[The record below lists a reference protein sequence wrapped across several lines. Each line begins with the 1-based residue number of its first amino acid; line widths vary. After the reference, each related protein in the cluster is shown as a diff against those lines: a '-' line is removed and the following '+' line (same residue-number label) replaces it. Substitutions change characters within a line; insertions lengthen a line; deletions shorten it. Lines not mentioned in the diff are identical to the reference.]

1 MGAGHRRPGFPV
13 RAAGKLW
20 TAEATTMRH
29 SNCLRPEADV
39 LESRALL
46 SGARALHPSPEVGR
60 AHPDTFIIPH
70 GPPTPLRTGGAAALV
85 GSVLLVVVNK
95 PGNFP
100 NETTIQDDGAGNVTV
115 EWNGHTPP
123 TFHGVT
129 QIIVDARG
137 KMNTVTFN
145 LTGSVTKAQ
154 EVEVQLDGTKSFFSP
169 NLGAFNANGL
179 LTFQIQTAPAP
190 KNLAKGP

>member
-1 MGAGHRRPGFPV
+1 MSIFRPNPTRNNRVVPRVEALEDRR
-13 RAAGKLW
+13 LC
-20 TAEATTMRH
+20 TI
-29 SNCLRPEADV
+29 
-39 LESRALL
+39 
-46 SGARALHPSPEVGR
+46 
-60 AHPDTFIIPH
+60 FIVPH
-70 GPPTPLRTGGAAALV
+70 GPPTPARTGGAAALV
-85 GSVLLVVVNK
+85 GSVLLVVTNR
-95 PGNFP
+95 PGA
-100 NETTIQDDGAGNVTV
+100 NEATIQDDGAGNVTV

-137 KMNTVTFN
+137 RMNTVTFN

-154 EVEVQLDGTKSFFSP
+154 EVDVRLDGTNSFFTP